1 QLDIISFQ
9 NGKISEVLYEQ
20 QVISVAGYVEV
31 NEWNGC
37 SKPQMQMFD
46 LKLQGPAIID
56 QRASELTRD
65 HWNYRDTDYIFYNE
79 KIYEKA
85 KPLIPNPSRAVLLK
99 NEEEALAYKATQEM
113 VIVDCPFSISQ
124 FQNTVSENV
133 DFVIRC
139 LFYKKS

>member
-1 QLDIISFQ
+1 
-9 NGKISEVLYEQ
+9 
-20 QVISVAGYVEV
+20 
-31 NEWNGC
+31 
-37 SKPQMQMFD
+37 MQMFD
-46 LKLQGPAIID
+46 LKLQDPTIID
-56 QRASELTRD
+56 QRTSELTKD
-65 HWNYRDTDYIFYNE
+65 NLNHPYMEYIFYNE

-85 KPLIPNPSRAVLLK
+85 KPLITNSSRAVLLK

-139 LFYKKS
+139 LFY